1 MERDYEQLTMPVLRN
16 LARERGLSRYSRLR
30 KSELIRR
37 LREQPILEWNNNA
50 TMTNVPFLTPTPY
63 TPPPSTPTP
72 PSNTIKDLI
81 KYLDN
86 VKEVPKS
93 VSPNLRKLKK
103 KIDDIY
109 KRKRI
114 FEVVESDSALRNFAN
129 MYTIDGKDGFDPQS
143 FMDGAREN
151 ITGLLR
157 NNRNTKVKLILKC
170 YMISERDNLIKDF
183 PFHSGIEI
191 NLEGTNE
198 NEIYTTMIDT
208 ILERIANLIN
218 GSSGGGS
225 GWIFYKIIKLELH
238 TVSYRPLRGNTWVSL
253 PKELADKKA
262 IINMKNQDNKCFM
275 WSVLRAL
282 NPTNNH
288 PERIDKELM
297 EKEDTLNMKG
307 IEYPVSLKE
316 DRDISKFE
324 KQNPEISITVLGFN
338 EKDKVHTLRCSNHVY
353 NRKHNIIL
361 LLIEIDGVKHYCL
374 VKNPSRLLSRQV
386 SAHKEGTHF
395 CFRCLNPFW
404 SHKSLEKHWEYCKNH
419 EAVKINMPEKGTILK
434 FKHHERSEKLPFI
447 IYADMEALIKE
458 MQNCDPNPLNSY
470 TKKYQK
476 HEPISFSYYIKSFD
490 DNVYKSKL
498 RMYTGED
505 AMEKFVDWIEDD
517 VKDIANIPDVEM
529 IFGPNELKQFN
540 EATKCWICKGEFDDT
555 PDAKGY
561 RKGEKVRDHCH
572 YTGRFRGAAHNFC
585 NLKYKKPKF
594 IPVVFHNLS
603 GYDSHLFIKNLGFT
617 KGTIDC
623 IPNNEEKYISF
634 TKNTVVGSYTN
645 EEGKNIPIKHKIR
658 FIDSFKFMN
667 ESLESLVNNL
677 PGDAFNNL
685 ERYYKGE
692 KLSLVKQKGFYP
704 YEYMDSLERF
714 KENKIPSKE
723 AFYSRLNE
731 EGISDEGYERVKKVW
746 EVFGMKTLQDYHDLY
761 NITDVLLL
769 ADVFENFRNV
779 CMENYKLDP
788 AHYFTAPGLAWDAC
802 LKITDVELELLSDI
816 DMLLMIEKG
825 IRGGISMISNR
836 YAKANNKYMNESFID
851 TMISKYIMYLD
862 ANNLYG
868 WSMSKPLPTHGF
880 KWMKVDELETWELHS
895 CILEVDLEYPKNLHD
910 LHNDYPLAPEQIV
923 VNKVSKLIPNLGNKK
938 KYVLHY
944 ENLKQ
949 YLKLGLK
956 LTHIHRGIKF
966 NESPWLEKYIS
977 INVKL
982 RTKAKNEFEKNFF
995 KLMNNSVFGK
1005 TMENIRNRVDIKL
1018 VNNKKR
1024 AEKLSAKPNYK
1035 HCNIFS
1041 EDLVAIHM
1049 KKTKLDFDKPV
1060 YLGMCILDL
1069 SKTLMYDFHY
1079 NYIKKKYG
1087 DKAKLLLTDTDSLM
1101 YEIQTEDFYKDINKD
1116 VKDRF
1121 DTSDYPFDHPSGI
1134 PSGINKKVL
1143 GMFKDE
1149 ANGNIIDEFVGLRA
1163 KLYSYKMFEGKES
1176 KKCKGV
1182 KKSVVKKSITHEDY
1196 KTCLTTGNEQLRKQ
1210 NIIRSYKHEVYNE
1223 EVNKI
1228 ALSANDDKRYI
1239 LEDGIRT
1246 LALGHY
1252 KIL

>member
-1 MERDYEQLTMPVLRN
+1 MERNNYEQMTLPGLKN
-16 LARERGLSRYSRLR
+16 LARERGLTRYSRLR

-37 LREQPILEWNNNA
+37 LREQPILEWDNDT

-63 TPPPSTPTP
+63 TPPPSTPTPTP

-93 VSPNLRKLKK
+93 VSPNLRKLKE

-114 FEVVESDSALRNFAN
+114 FELKESDSALRNFTN
-129 MYTIDGKDGFDPQS
+129 VYTVDGKDGFDPQS

-157 NNRNTKVKLILKC
+157 NKRNTKVKLILKC

-183 PFHSGIEI
+183 PFHSEIEI
-191 NLEGTNE
+191 NVEGTNE
-198 NEIYTTMIDT
+198 NEIYTTMTDT

-238 TVSYRPLRGNTWVSL
+238 TVSYRPLRGNTWIPL

-262 IINMKNQDNKCFM
+262 IINMKNKDNKCFM
-275 WSVLRAL
+275 WCVLRAL
-282 NPTNNH
+282 NLKNDNS
-288 PERIDKELM
+288 ERVDKELM

-307 IEYPVSLKE
+307 IEYPVNLKDI
-316 DRDISKFE
+316 DRFE

-338 EKDKVHTLRCSNHVY
+338 EKDKVYPLRSSDHIY
-353 NRKHNIIL
+353 IRKHNIIL
-361 LLIEIDGVKHYCL
+361 LLIERDGVNHYCL
-374 VKNPSRLLSRQV
+374 VKNSSRLLSKQV
-386 SAHKEGTHF
+386 SAHKGGTHI

-404 SHKSLEKHWEYCKNH
+404 SHKSLEKHWEYCRNH
-419 EAVKINMPEKGTILK
+419 EAVKINMPEKGTMLM
-434 FKHHERSEKLPFI
+434 FKHHERSERVPFI
-447 IYADMEALIKE
+447 IYADTEALIKE
-458 MQNCDPNPLNSY
+458 MQNCDPNPQNSY

-490 DNVYKSKL
+490 DNVYESKL
-498 RMYTGED
+498 RKYTGED
-505 AMEKFVDWIEDD
+505 AMEKFVEWIEED
-517 VKDIANIPDVEM
+517 VKEIANIPDVKM

-540 EATKCWICKGEFDDT
+540 EPTKCWICNEEFDDT
-555 PDAKGY
+555 ADEKGY
-561 RKGEKVRDHCH
+561 KKNEKVKDHCH
-572 YTGRFRGAAHNFC
+572 YTGRFRGAAHNSC
-585 NLKYKKPKF
+585 NLKYKKPNL

-617 KGTIDC
+617 DGTIDC

-645 EEGKNIPIKHKIR
+645 KEGKDKPIKHKIR
-658 FIDSFKFMN
+658 FIDSFKFMST
-667 ESLESLVNNL
+667 SLESLVNNL
-677 PGDAFNNL
+677 PDDAFNIL
-685 ERYYKGE
+685 ERYHKGE
-692 KLSLVKQKGFYP
+692 KLSLVKRKGFYP
-704 YEYMDSLERF
+704 YEYMNSLKRF
-714 KENKIPSKE
+714 KENKIPPKE
-723 AFYSRLNE
+723 AFYSRLTG
-731 EGISDEGYERVKKVW
+731 EGISDEDYEHVKKVW
-746 EVFGMKTLQDYHDLY
+746 KVFGMKTLQDYHDLY
-761 NITDVLLL
+761 NVTDVLLL

-825 IRGGISMISNR
+825 IRGGVSMISNR
-836 YAKANNKYMNESFID
+836 HAKANNKYMGESFID
-851 TMISKYIMYLD
+851 TMISTYIMYLD

-868 WSMSKPLPTHGF
+868 WAMSKPLPTHGF
-880 KWMKVDELETWELHS
+880 EWMKVDELETWERLP
-895 CILEVDLEYPKNLHD
+895 CILEVDLEYPENLHE

-966 NESPWLEKYIS
+966 KESPWLEKYIS
-977 INVKL
+977 LNTKL
-982 RTKAKNEFEKNFF
+982 RTEAKNEFEKDFF
-995 KLMNNSVFGK
+995 KLMNNAVFGK

-1018 VNNKKR
+1018 VNNKKQ

-1035 HCNIFS
+1035 HCNIFC

-1049 KKTKLDFDKPV
+1049 KMTKLDFDKPV

-1087 DKAKLLLTDTDSLM
+1087 DKAKLLLTDTDSLI
-1101 YEIQTEDFYKDINKD
+1101 YEIQTEDFYKDISGD

-1121 DTSDYPFDHPSGI
+1121 DTSGYPSDHPSGI
-1134 PSGINKKVL
+1134 PSGFNKKVL

-1149 ANGNIIDEFVGLRA
+1149 VNGDIIDEFVGLRA

-1196 KTCLTTGNEQLRKQ
+1196 KKCLTTGKEQLRKQ
-1210 NIIRSYKHEVYNE
+1210 NIIRSYKHEVYTE
-1223 EVNKI
+1223 EVNKV
-1228 ALSANDDKRYI
+1228 ALSASDDKRYI
-1239 LEDGIRT
+1239 LEDGINT